1 MRLHTQFY
9 WEHYL
14 SSMEKIIHM
23 TLEVM
28 GCVDF
33 IGYYYIEHC
42 VPAGPCLIE
51 EATLMC
57 GP

>member
-1 MRLHTQFY
+1 M
-9 WEHYL
+9 
-14 SSMEKIIHM
+14 HM

-33 IGYYYIEHC
+33 IGYYYIDHC